1 MKNVKVPDLWLLV
14 LIVGLPQ
21 LSETIYTP
29 ALPDIAHSLLTS
41 DSMVEYT
48 LTIYLLGFALG
59 TLFWG
64 KLSDKYGRKP
74 SLIAGLLI
82 YVLGCI
88 GCFYS
93 GTISY
98 LMMSRL
104 IQAFGG
110 STGSVLGQA
119 ICRDSFNGPER
130 GKVFSVIGSALSF
143 SPAVG
148 PIVGGLIDQAFGWSA
163 IFICLICLGL
173 ATLATVMFRLPE
185 TYVPTVF
192 SLDTIKKTFLS
203 MINDKKVLAF
213 GFLVAA
219 CNGIGF
225 SYYAEGSFYLINILG
240 LSPALYGSSFI
251 LLALAGMIGGYISK
265 TLHDFNMLSFDI
277 LTKGNKV
284 VFFGALLFLIGTL
297 VFYNLHLA
305 PLFFICLTLASMS
318 VIMTGIGIM
327 IPNILS
333 LALEGYRGAIGTA
346 SSLFGFYYYLLI
358 SLFTLIM
365 GLLHNNTLFP
375 MPVYFLGI
383 ALSMIFTC
391 RFLEGNRIL
400 SDLR

>member
-1 MKNVKVPDLWLLV
+1 MKNIKVPELWLLV

-21 LSETIYTP
+21 LSETVYTP
-29 ALPDIAHSLLTS
+29 ALPDIARSLFTS

-74 SLIAGLLI
+74 SLIIGLMI

-93 GTISY
+93 SNIVH
-98 LMMSRL
+98 LMIFRF

-148 PIVGGLIDQAFGWSA
+148 PIIGGLIDQAFGWAA
-163 IFICLICLGL
+163 IFISLIFMGL
-173 ATLATVMFRLPE
+173 ATLATVFLRLPE

-192 SLDTIKKTFLS
+192 SLDTIKKTFWS
-203 MINDKKVLAF
+203 MLNDKRVLAF

-225 SYYAEGSFYLINILG
+225 SYYAEGSFYLIDILG
-240 LSPALYGSSFI
+240 LSPALYGFSFI
-251 LLALAGMIGGYISK
+251 LLAMSGMTGGYISK
-265 TLHDFNMLSFDI
+265 TLHDFKMPSFDI
-277 LTKGNKV
+277 LNKGNRV
-284 VFFGALLFLIGTL
+284 IFLGAILFLLFTF
-297 VFYNLHLA
+297 VFYKLHLA
-305 PLFFICLTLASMS
+305 PIFFICLTLASMS
-318 VIMTGIGIM
+318 IIMSGIGIM
-327 IPNILS
+327 IPNVLS
-333 LALEGYRGAIGTA
+333 LALEDYRGAIGTA
-346 SSLFGFYYYLLI
+346 SSIFGFYYYLLI
-358 SLFTLIM
+358 SFFTLIM

-375 MPVYFLGI
+375 MPAYFLSI
-383 ALSMIFTC
+383 AVSMILAC
-391 RFLEGNRIL
+391 RFLSRARIYQV
-400 SDLR
+400 